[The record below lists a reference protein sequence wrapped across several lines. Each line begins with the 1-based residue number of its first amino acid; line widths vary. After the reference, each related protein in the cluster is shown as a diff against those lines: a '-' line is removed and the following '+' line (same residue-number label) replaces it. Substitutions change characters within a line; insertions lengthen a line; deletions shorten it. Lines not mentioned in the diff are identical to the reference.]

1 MALAPLRLVIRW
13 ENDELKKVLCQALT
27 KENWY
32 ANMRLSYQTLEQTMA
47 LALIFLAG
55 IACLANRHPILGALC
70 IIVSL
75 MGVISAG

>member
-1 MALAPLRLVIRW
+1 MGQWKYWITSDR
-13 ENDELKKVLCQALT
+13 NH
-27 KENWY
+27 
-32 ANMRLSYQTLEQTMA
+32 MA

-70 IIVSL
+70 IVVSL